1 MISVSKSDELLQ
13 LNKQITSGVTTGG
26 AAVTRLSSP
35 RHNLISI
42 VPISQ
47 MKAELLRGTMAGAVE
62 KMRRLTDV
70 MQASGYCVPV
80 PCLWLVVCSTAALQ
94 HYCSLLPG
102 TWSREA
108 SARTPASGRTGRWRG
123 SARREG
129 VSSGLRWLEVQL
141 SSYLGRPGELEQVHH
156 VLLEVLHVGH
166 GLLGLGLLLG
176 LLGLLWLLL
185 ILLLL
190 KCQG

>member
-47 MKAELLRGTMAGAVE
+47 MKVELLRGTMAGAVE

-70 MQASGYCVPV
+70 MQASGY
-80 PCLWLVVCSTAALQ
+80 
-94 HYCSLLPG
+94 
-102 TWSREA
+102 
-108 SARTPASGRTGRWRG
+108 
-123 SARREG
+123 
-129 VSSGLRWLEVQL
+129 
-141 SSYLGRPGELEQVHH
+141 
-156 VLLEVLHVGH
+156 
-166 GLLGLGLLLG
+166 
-176 LLGLLWLLL
+176 
-185 ILLLL
+185 
-190 KCQG
+190 

>member
-1 MISVSKSDELLQ
+1 M
-13 LNKQITSGVTTGG
+13 
-26 AAVTRLSSP
+26 
-35 RHNLISI
+35 
-42 VPISQ
+42 
-47 MKAELLRGTMAGAVE
+47 
-62 KMRRLTDV
+62 
-70 MQASGYCVPV
+70 PV

-94 HYCSLLPG
+94 HCSTTAASYLVLDPVKLQPG
-102 TWSREA
+102 LQLQAERGDGGDLQ
-108 SARTPASGRTGRWRG
+108 RGR
-123 SARREG
+123 
-129 VSSGLRWLEVQL
+129 VLVSGLGWLEVQL